1 MLFKLF
7 IQFIYYSYVEIFVIN
22 QILYFCLYYSTTST
36 PLCGVFGKT
45 VRMSNMTWALDKQQ
59 AAQMYT
65 QITVNGLPHQPLTL
79 LTAHSFSPMPAFSRT
94 LVKIVGQK
102 LFGAAVAM
110 LETTEIIKCFI
121 KLVLLTHFR
130 FYWQIREKRINNNWQ
145 LQNAR
150 TNLAKSSRGQTVPA
164 RS

>member
-1 MLFKLF
+1 M
-7 IQFIYYSYVEIFVIN
+7 EIFVIN

-59 AAQMYT
+59 AAQKYT
-65 QITVNGLPHQPLTL
+65 QLTVNGLPHQPLTL

-121 KLVLLTHFR
+121 KLVTGPHRPRSRAALLTHFR